1 MDSKIFSR
9 VRCWPLPTTKE
20 REDTEA
26 VILTLASRLDTP
38 DRMASFAEA
47 PAGDAAKGECP
58 THRESIA
65 APPRSRPAF
74 DPSAV
79 HVVEL
84 II

>member
-1 MDSKIFSR
+1 
-9 VRCWPLPTTKE
+9 
-20 REDTEA
+20 
-26 VILTLASRLDTP
+26 
-38 DRMASFAEA
+38 MASFAEA

-58 THRESIA
+58 TQRESIA

>member
-1 MDSKIFSR
+1 
-9 VRCWPLPTTKE
+9 
-20 REDTEA
+20 
-26 VILTLASRLDTP
+26 
-38 DRMASFAEA
+38 MASFAEA
-47 PAGDAAKGECP
+47 PAGDAAKGECC